1 MFQVRPYTYGG
12 QTYSESFR
20 NASFFLNES
29 HIIGSETSLLNDLVV
44 PYSHRVPNKEKII
57 SNKNLISDYSLG
69 DIFSDEEST
78 ETNSGVSKTIQV
90 TSTVNPSSNS
100 SSTSKQVSEWGFTA
114 VDQQNTTNIILN
126 KDLIT
131 DSSFSGIFSSDEES
145 TETNYDIPNVL
156 QVDTSTI
163 PSSSS
168 TSTSKDVS
176 NVAVELQNTTDFGY
190 LLEELFAYE
199 DPPLTHS
206 DVANTPQNTFTS
218 LNTSS
223 TPEDAP
229 NIDSST
235 VDQQNKTIVRK
246 DMSSVDQIENSN
258 NSTSNVKDTSDTS
271 VEINEIS
278 HENGKILSNE
288 TPKESVKEMELLNY
302 PLQVS

>member
-20 NASFFLNES
+20 KASFFLNES

-126 KDLIT
+126 KL
-131 DSSFSGIFSSDEES
+131 GICNPRYRQES
-145 TETNYDIPNVL
+145 L
-156 QVDTSTI
+156 QFVPI
-163 PSSSS
+163 
-168 TSTSKDVS
+168 VS
-176 NVAVELQNTTDFGY
+176 
-190 LLEELFAYE
+190 
-199 DPPLTHS
+199 
-206 DVANTPQNTFTS
+206 
-218 LNTSS
+218 
-223 TPEDAP
+223 
-229 NIDSST
+229 
-235 VDQQNKTIVRK
+235 QQQRINK
-246 DMSSVDQIENSN
+246 
-258 NSTSNVKDTSDTS
+258 
-271 VEINEIS
+271 
-278 HENGKILSNE
+278 L
-288 TPKESVKEMELLNY
+288 
-302 PLQVS
+302 